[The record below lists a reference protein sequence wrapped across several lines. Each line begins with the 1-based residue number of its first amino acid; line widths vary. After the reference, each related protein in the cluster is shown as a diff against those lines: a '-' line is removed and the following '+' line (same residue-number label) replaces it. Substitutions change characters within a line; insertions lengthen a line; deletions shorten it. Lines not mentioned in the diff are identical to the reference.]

1 MGRVNSG
8 RFDRKL
14 DDGLY
19 RVAFLKEK
27 QTTFSGEWLGQ
38 LLFEKADHGYS
49 SLVLACSCLCPDRRT
64 AS

>member
-14 DDGLY
+14 EDGLY
-19 RVAFLKEK
+19 RVAFEEK
-27 QTTFSGEWLGQ
+27 QRTVFGEWLVQ
-38 LLFEKADHGYS
+38 LLFGKADLGYS
-49 SLVLACSCLCPDRRT
+49 SLVLACTCLCPDRRRT